1 MIIVHK
7 IKSQV
12 DVCLSPQPDLLDHR
26 SQGKCGE
33 VILLPFCN
41 NCILLFHPLELLFQA
56 RMCLDF
62 KELNAQELYI
72 HEAVTKRD

>member
-41 NCILLFHPLELLFQA
+41 NCILLFHLLELLFQA

-62 KELNAQELYI
+62 KEFNAQELYI